1 MKPRSLS
8 RVIARAQKTFPAIV
22 VTGPRQSGKT
32 TLLKSLFAKT
42 HKFVSLEDPDARIRA
57 REDPREFL
65 SRFEPPVMID
75 EIQYVPELLPYI
87 KTRIDENRRPGRWVL
102 TGSQQF
108 GLMAGVSQSLAGR
121 AAILSLLPFSLAER
135 CGRGEKTP
143 DVPDWLAGLFSAT
156 VGERGKALSEIL
168 LRGCYP
174 EIASRPA
181 VDRGLWC
188 GSYISTYLERDVR
201 ALAQIGD
208 LGQFERFLRACAI
221 RTAQILNLSDLA
233 RDVGISVPTAKRW
246 LSVLE
251 TGFQVILLYPFHE
264 NLGKR
269 LIKSPKLY
277 FADTALACHLMG
289 LDTPAAVLNGPS
301 LGPLFETMVVT
312 DVHKRFI
319 HAGRM
324 PSIYYLRT
332 RDGLEVDLIV
342 EAGRK
347 LHLFEIKSAMTVWP
361 KHADALVRAESQW
374 RDKIAAGY
382 VISRAEGRFPVRA
395 GILQIPWRDA
405 LEA

>member
-8 RVIARAQKTFPAIV
+8 RVIARAQKSFPAIV

-135 CGRGEKTP
+135 CGRGDTTP
-143 DVPDWLAGLFSAT
+143 DIPAWLAGLPSST
-156 VGERGKALSEIL
+156 VMERGKILSEIL

-174 EIASRPA
+174 EIASRRA
-181 VDRGLWC
+181 VDRRLWC

-277 FADTALACHLMG
+277 FTDTALACHLMG

-324 PSIYYLRT
+324 PSVYYLRT
-332 RDGLEVDLIV
+332 HDGLEIDLIV

-347 LHLFEIKSAMTVWP
+347 LHLFEIKSAMTIWP
-361 KHADALVRAESQW
+361 KHADALVRAATQW
-374 RDKIAAGY
+374 GDRISAGY

-395 GILQIPWRDA
+395 GILHIPWRDA

>member
-1 MKPRSLS
+1 
-8 RVIARAQKTFPAIV
+8 
-22 VTGPRQSGKT
+22 
-32 TLLKSLFAKT
+32 
-42 HKFVSLEDPDARIRA
+42 
-57 REDPREFL
+57 
-65 SRFEPPVMID
+65 
-75 EIQYVPELLPYI
+75 
-87 KTRIDENRRPGRWVL
+87 
-102 TGSQQF
+102 
-108 GLMAGVSQSLAGR
+108 
-121 AAILSLLPFSLAER
+121 
-135 CGRGEKTP
+135 
-143 DVPDWLAGLFSAT
+143 
-156 VGERGKALSEIL
+156 